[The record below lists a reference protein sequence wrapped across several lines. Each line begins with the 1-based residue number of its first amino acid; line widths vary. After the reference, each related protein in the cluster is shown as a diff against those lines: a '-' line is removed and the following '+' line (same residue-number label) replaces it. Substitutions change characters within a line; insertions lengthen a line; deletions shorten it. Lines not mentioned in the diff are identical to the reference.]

1 MSSQQTALVT
11 GTSKGGIGD
20 YLAQDLHKRGFRVF
34 ATARSPAK
42 VQHLKEMGLHIVLLE
57 VTDSESIGKAAEEV
71 NGLTGGRLDILIN
84 NSGVGYMAP
93 LLDADMAT
101 AKALFD
107 VNVWGVLEVTNAFSP
122 MLIASKGTIINI
134 GSVVSRIPI
143 PFQGIYN
150 VSKAALEHL
159 SRQMRVEFTPLDVK
173 VIHVSVLIR
182 KMPLTRANQ
191 AQVVTGGIKT
201 PFFAHAGVTELTEAS
216 PYYPGREELGGWISG
231 EAHEALQPTPP
242 EVFAKRVIDNALG
255 FFPTTCQYAGYGSLI
270 TWFCSKVLWNN
281 ATDMVLWAMGMPDIK
296 KAIFGNK
303 KQKKIE

>member
-1 MSSQQTALVT
+1 MSQKTALVT

-20 YLAQDLHKRGFRVF
+20 YLAQDLHKRGFRVY
-34 ATARSPAK
+34 ATARNPAK

-57 VTDSESIGKAAEEV
+57 VTNPNSIRKAAEEV
-71 NGLTGGRLDILIN
+71 NGLSGGKLDILIN

-159 SRQMRVEFTPLDVK
+159 SRQMRIEFTPFDVK
-173 VIHVSVLIR
+173 VIHVI
-182 KMPLTRANQ
+182 
-191 AQVVTGGIKT
+191 TGGIKT

-270 TWFCSKVLWNN
+270 AWFCSKVLWNN
-281 ATDMVLWAMGMPDIK
+281 ATDMILWAMGMPDIK

>member
-1 MSSQQTALVT
+1 MSSQKTALVT

-20 YLAQDLHKRGFRVF
+20 YLAQDLYKRGFRVF

-42 VQHLKEMGLHIVLLE
+42 VQHLKEMGLHVVLLE
-57 VTDSESIGKAAEEV
+57 VTDSDSIRKAAEEV
-71 NGLTGGRLDILIN
+71 NGLSGGKLDILIN

-150 VSKAALEHL
+150 ISKAALEHL

-173 VIHVSVLIR
+173 VIHV
-182 KMPLTRANQ
+182 
-191 AQVVTGGIKT
+191 VTGGIKT
-201 PFFAHAGVTELTEAS
+201 PFFAHAGITELTEAS

-303 KQKKIE
+303 KHKKIE